1 MVLDDWKKPVE
12 PPQNNKQKT
21 PRNYLRVTP
30 TSHLA
35 FTREAP
41 PEVPVAPA
49 SFFFSHWC
57 VSVVFDVFTSS
68 IFHASCPD
76 QGVVLGPLLSHLEA
90 MVGHVG
96 LCWSYVGGDWLMEGG
111 IFVGHEPFH
120 LRAPQYAQIGGLFL
134 GQCWAIWKRCW
145 PKMAVHVGHPVHFG
159 NLNAKKTPYWPK
171 LYPNCLKETNPE
183 NYHELP
189 AELLFFLNIDL
200 SSTFGQRNLNRFL
213 SPPKI
218 NLGVGVLLDHPRK
231 PSNLTLQNSTSPQ
244 IGQKYQT
251 IPNWPKFTQTVW
263 RNQAMRT

>member
-1 MVLDDWKKPVE
+1 M
-12 PPQNNKQKT
+12 
-21 PRNYLRVTP
+21 PR
-30 TSHLA
+30 SGGCSWA
-35 FTREAP
+35 
-41 PEVPVAPA
+41 
-49 SFFFSHWC
+49 
-57 VSVVFDVFTSS
+57 
-68 IFHASCPD
+68 
-76 QGVVLGPLLSHLEA
+76 
-90 MVGHVG
+90 
-96 LCWSYVGGDWLMEGG
+96 YVGPFGG
-111 IFVGHEPFH
+111 YGGPCWAMWGGLADGGVIFVGHEPFH

-189 AELLFFLNIDL
+189 AELLIFLNIDL

-251 IPNWPKFTQTVW
+251 IPDWPKFTQTVW
-263 RNQAMRT
+263 RNQAMRTYLFLGWWHYWTTYYLDHRLWTKKSESTPSSPINYFWGGGTTRPPQEIKQELNQELVVNHALREQAGLNFKFLPR

>member
-1 MVLDDWKKPVE
+1 MVLDDWKNQLNHLKII
-12 PPQNNKQKT
+12 NKKNQ
-21 PRNYLRVTP
+21 RNYLRVTP

-35 FTREAP
+35 FTRKTP

-49 SFFFSHWC
+49 SFFSRIAVFLRFLRPGGCSWA
-57 VSVVFDVFTSS
+57 SV
-68 IFHASCPD
+68 
-76 QGVVLGPLLSHLEA
+76 GPFGSY
-90 MVGHVG
+90 HVG

-189 AELLFFLNIDL
+189 AELLIFLNIDL

-251 IPNWPKFTQTVW
+251 IPDWPKFTQTVW
-263 RNQAMRT
+263 KNQTMRT

>member
-1 MVLDDWKKPVE
+1 MLKLCWGGLADGGGDFCRARTLSPSS
-12 PPQNNKQKT
+12 
-21 PRNYLRVTP
+21 P
-30 TSHLA
+30 TK
-35 FTREAP
+35 
-41 PEVPVAPA
+41 
-49 SFFFSHWC
+49 
-57 VSVVFDVFTSS
+57 
-68 IFHASCPD
+68 CPD
-76 QGVVLGPLLSHLEA
+76 RGAVLGPMLGHLEA

-96 LCWSYVGGDWLMEGG
+96 LCRG

-189 AELLFFLNIDL
+189 AELLIFLNIDL

-213 SPPKI
+213 SPQKV